1 MPKVAPPSAF
11 DHSLLLPGPRWR
23 KWLAGCIFL
32 ACAVAFVAD
41 LTHDVPWALGVF
53 YLPLVCTATFFRDP
67 RWPWWL
73 AAGAIVMVLLGSV
86 FPVLDLSIVPL
97 VNAGLSVGA
106 ILATAVL
113 LRQGRCTQDR
123 LAQQT
128 QGAQAA
134 DRLKT
139 QILAS
144 LSDELRAPAEAIV
157 ALSESLVAAARLEQR
172 GILDQLRSAGERLLM
187 SIANLLDLAAASD
200 RTVRLET
207 LDIALIVRQAVDAVR
222 HSAAEKHVWL
232 ESNTGADLAP
242 AIADAWAVRRIV
254 DNLISNAL
262 KFTPPS
268 GHVRVGVEAVQD
280 RVAIVVEDTG
290 PGVPAETLRHLG
302 EPFLAA
308 MNGISRPGRGLG
320 NGLAL
325 CRKLADAMGATLAF
339 SSEPG
344 QGTHVRMTLP
354 TA

>member
-1 MPKVAPPSAF
+1 M
-11 DHSLLLPGPRWR
+11 
-23 KWLAGCIFL
+23 
-32 ACAVAFVAD
+32 
-41 LTHDVPWALGVF
+41 HDVPWALGVF

-67 RWPWWL
+67 RWAWWL
-73 AAGAIVMVLLGSV
+73 AAGAIAMVLLGV
-86 FPVLDLSIVPL
+86 LFPVLDLSTAPL

-106 ILATAVL
+106 ILATAAL
-113 LRQGRCTQDR
+113 LRQERRTQDR

-128 QGAQAA
+128 EGAQAA

-139 QILAS
+139 RILAS

-157 ALSESLVAAARLEQR
+157 ALSESLVAAVRPEQR
-172 GILDQLRSAGERLLM
+172 GVLDQLRSAGERLLM
-187 SIANLLDLAAASD
+187 NLVNLLDLAAATD
-200 RTVRLET
+200 RAVRLET
-207 LDIALIVRQAVDAVR
+207 LDVGLIVRQAVDAVR
-222 HSAAEKHVWL
+222 HSAAQKHVWL
-232 ESNTGADLAP
+232 ESNTGADVP
-242 AIADAWAVRRIV
+242 SAIADTWAVRRIV

-268 GHVRVGVEAVQD
+268 GHVRVGVETAQD

-290 PGVPAETLRHLG
+290 PGIPAETLRHLG

-325 CRKLADAMGATLAF
+325 CRKLADDMGVTLAF

-354 TA
+354 MA